1 MRYYKLLD
9 DYMKRTVFTIALL
22 VFGVVGAYIYLTYG
36 AADSNII
43 LNLRLPRLILTLFT
57 GITLAGIGSVYQMM
71 LNNPL
76 AEPYILGVS
85 SGAALGAVLAGLA
98 GLFILMPLTGF
109 AGAMLTMLIVWAL
122 AQKKGQFD
130 KTRLLLSGIIIG
142 MFFGAC
148 ISLIMYLFQKDTMLI
163 LGTLMGNLGH
173 IFSAMEYRF
182 FLVLAGISSIVLYV
196 IYRDSLILDIM
207 SSGDLYAGSVGIN
220 VHRIRQRL
228 FVLCSL
234 LTGIAVAYAGII
246 GFVGLIIPHI
256 VRLLVG
262 TSQRKV
268 YPYSLLLGGIFLMY
282 CDFLA
287 MHITALELPVG
298 VITAFIG
305 CPFFVWLM
313 LRKKAG

>member
-1 MRYYKLLD
+1 MDKSMRKTLFLI
-9 DYMKRTVFTIALL
+9 VLL
-22 VFGVVGAYIYLTYG
+22 VLGIVGAYIYLTFG
-36 AADSNII
+36 TTDSNII
-43 LNLRLPRLILTLFT
+43 LNIRLPRLILTLFT

-85 SGAALGAVLAGLA
+85 SGAALGAVMAGLA
-98 GLFILMPLTGF
+98 GLFIMMPLFGF
-109 AGAMLTMLIVWAL
+109 AGAMLTMLIVWVL
-122 AQKKGQFD
+122 AQKQGHFD

-173 IFSAMEYRF
+173 IFTVIEYRF
-182 FLVLAGISSIVLYV
+182 FLVLTGISAIVLYIV
-196 IYRDSLILDIM
+196 YRDSLILDIM

-256 VRLLVG
+256 VRLIVG
-262 TSQRKV
+262 TSQKKV
-268 YPYSLLLGGIFLMY
+268 YPLSLLLGGIFLMY

-287 MHITALELPVG
+287 MHITTLELPVG

-313 LRKKAG
+313 LRKKAS

>member
-1 MRYYKLLD
+1 
-9 DYMKRTVFTIALL
+9 MKTV
-22 VFGVVGAYIYLTYG
+22 YLTAILLLGIVLAWLYLTVG
-36 AADSNII
+36 NVDNNIL
-43 LNLRLPRLILTLFT
+43 LNVRLPRLILTLFT

-98 GLFILMPLTGF
+98 GLFILMPLFGF
-109 AGAMLTMLIVWAL
+109 AGAMLTMLLVWTL
-122 AQKKGQFD
+122 AQKQGQFD
-130 KTRLLLSGIIIG
+130 KTRLLLSGIIVG
-142 MFFGAC
+142 MFLSAI
-148 ISLIMYLFQKDTMLI
+148 ISLLMYLFQQDTLLI

-173 IFSAMEYRF
+173 IFTLAEYRF
-182 FLVLAGISSIVLYV
+182 FLVLAGVSLIILYV
-196 IYRDSLILDIM
+196 IYRDSLTLDVM

-234 LTGIAVAYAGII
+234 LTGVAVAYAGII

-256 VRLLVG
+256 IRLLVG

-268 YPYSLLLGGIFLMY
+268 FPLSLLAGGIFLLA

-287 MHITALELPVG
+287 MHLTTLELPVG

-305 CPFFVWLM
+305 CPFFVWLL
-313 LRKKAG
+313 LRKKRG

>member
-1 MRYYKLLD
+1 MNKTLL
-9 DYMKRTVFTIALL
+9 YVLIICCGVLL
-22 VFGVVGAYIYLTYG
+22 AWQYLTTG
-36 AADSNII
+36 HADNNIL
-43 LNLRLPRLILTLFT
+43 LNVRLPRLILTLFT
-57 GITLAGIGSVYQMM
+57 GVTLAGIGSVYQMM

-98 GLFILMPLTGF
+98 GLFLLMPLFGF
-109 AGAMLTMLIVWAL
+109 GGAMLTMLLVWTL

-130 KTRLLLSGIIIG
+130 KTRLLLSGIIAG
-142 MFFGAC
+142 MFLSAV
-148 ISLIMYLFQKDTMLI
+148 ISLVMYLFQQDTLLI

-173 IFSAMEYRF
+173 IFTLAEYRF
-182 FLVLAGISSIVLYV
+182 FLVLAGLGLLILYV
-196 IYRDSLILDIM
+196 IYRDSLTLDVM
-207 SSGDLYAGSVGIN
+207 SSGDLYAGSVGID
-220 VHRIRQRL
+220 VHRIRRRL
-228 FVLCSL
+228 FVLSSL

-268 YPYSLLLGGIFLMY
+268 YPLSLLAGGIFLLG

-287 MHITALELPVG
+287 MHITTLELPVG
-298 VITAFIG
+298 VVTAFLG
-305 CPFFVWLM
+305 CPFFVWLL
-313 LRKKAG
+313 LRRKHG